1 MCDEFGF
8 YYLKMLWIFFHLV
21 IELCYYWQTTMLQ
34 SYVQSLSNWATYE
47 VVIKVLSPIIIG
59 CVMNPSHGYWLLG
72 NTLQFIISTCHEL
85 CNELA
90 HQTILDNL
98 IDPNSTIF
106 DAKLEELQICMKQWP
121 SVRVNAR
128 SKV

>member
-1 MCDEFGF
+1 VCDEYGF
-8 YYLKMLWIFFHLV
+8 YCFKMLWFFFHLV
-21 IELCYYWQTTMLQ
+21 IALCYSWQTMMLQ
-34 SYVQSLSNWATYE
+34 SCIPSLSNWAICE
-47 VVIKVLSPIIIG
+47 IVNKVLSPIIIV
-59 CVMNPSHGYWLLG
+59 CVMNPSHGHWLLW

-98 IDPNSTIF
+98 LDQNAVTF
-106 DAKLEELQICMKQWP
+106 DVELEKLQICMKWWP
-121 SVRVNAR
+121 SVGVHVK